1 MQHMSENVNR
11 NTVPSGEVSLLSIF
25 YVFSKIG
32 AFTIGG
38 GYAMIPL
45 IQDELTRRGWMKEE
59 EIPDI
64 IALAQSAPGVL
75 AVNTSI
81 FAGYRL
87 RGLKGSI
94 VATVGSVLPSFLII
108 LAIAMFMAGYQDN
121 PVVVR
126 IFNGIRPVVVSLIA
140 VPMINMARRSNK
152 TWWAWALC
160 ISALILVGFLRVSPI
175 YILIVVLVLA
185 YAVALYRQK
194 RNNKA

>member
-194 RNNKA
+194 KDNKA